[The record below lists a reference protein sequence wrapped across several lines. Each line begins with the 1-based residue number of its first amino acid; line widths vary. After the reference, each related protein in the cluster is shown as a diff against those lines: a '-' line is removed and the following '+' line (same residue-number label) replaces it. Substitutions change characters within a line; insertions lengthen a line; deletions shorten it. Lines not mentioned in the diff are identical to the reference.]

1 MMDVVA
7 VDREGAVDLKHSI
20 QGDWAGGGR

>member
-1 MMDVVA
+1 MDVDA